1 MKILNSADPT
11 KTLEDTT
18 CVLYAAEFCAT
29 DHNPLDSVIQPVFNL
44 AHCSL
49 V

>member
-1 MKILNSADPT
+1 MKILNNVSP
-11 KTLEDTT
+11 KRTLEDTT
-18 CVLYAAEFCAT
+18 SDLYPVEFCAT